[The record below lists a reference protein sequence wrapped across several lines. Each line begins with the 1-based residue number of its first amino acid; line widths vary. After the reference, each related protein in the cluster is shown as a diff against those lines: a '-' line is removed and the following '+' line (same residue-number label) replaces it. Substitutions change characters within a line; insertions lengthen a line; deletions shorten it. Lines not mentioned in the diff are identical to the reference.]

1 MGLVGM
7 VEAEHVSELMQ
18 SDPMHVRQ
26 GLEISPV
33 GIEGEV
39 SPVEDYVRL
48 GRGVSGAEERSHS
61 QRVSA
66 EALAVVRVFKGN
78 CCLPVPVTRRSRRC
92 LCPGKLNVRQLFVP
106 ESHRVFNDSVVGE
119 AAILERE

>member
-1 MGLVGM
+1 
-7 VEAEHVSELMQ
+7 
-18 SDPMHVRQ
+18 MHVGQ

-39 SPVEDYVRL
+39 FLVEDYVCL
-48 GRGVSGAEERSHS
+48 GRGVSGAEEGSYS

-66 EALAVVRVFKGN
+66 EALTVIGVFEGN
-78 CCLPVPVTRRSRRC
+78 CCHPIAVTRRSRRR
-92 LCPGKLNVRQLFVP
+92 LCPRKLNVSELFIP
-106 ESHRVFNDSVVGE
+106 EGHRVFNDSVVGQ